1 MTKKISLAS
10 LMAIVLLMALTFTN
24 STFSEASG
32 QVEKL
37 GAPFVFF
44 TASDGGEVIE
54 NQQFALLPF
63 LADLA
68 ICFVASMG
76 ILMLGSLLSVRKK
89 TAVTA

>member
-1 MTKKISLAS
+1 MTKKISFAS
-10 LMAIVLLMALTFTN
+10 LMAIALLMVLTVTN
-24 STFSEASG
+24 STFSSASG

-44 TASDGGEVIE
+44 TASDGGEIID
-54 NQQFALLPF
+54 NQQFSMLAF

-76 ILMLGSLLSVRKK
+76 ILMLGSLFTVRKK
-89 TAVTA
+89 TAVVA